1 VATAPQ
7 ATTSAEAVARGY
19 FEAIG
24 AGDADAATAHWHPEG
39 IDDVTPLRVV
49 RGADEIRDFLASMA
63 AAMPDLEFTVQ
74 RVTADERV
82 AAVEWRLRGTFSGA
96 SFEGID
102 PTGRHVELRGVDC
115 VEVEDGKIVKNTAY
129 YDGAAF
135 ARAVGLLPA
144 QDSGAER
151 AMLSAFNGA
160 TKLRTI
166 VREQLDR

>member
-1 VATAPQ
+1 MATAPQ

-24 AGDADAATAHWHPEG
+24 AGDAEAAAAHWHPEG